1 MTLKTRLHSYLTTY
15 PGPKAKRYINLRD
28 PVLWDDILQ
37 ATDFLPIE
45 IGSGQRCW
53 HVENDVWAV
62 PTCKITGA
70 EVNWSAGRY
79 MTYADR
85 SAKNLDPESVQK
97 RTETQRRNKEAKIGR
112 PMSERKKY
120 RMEVMRH
127 TKRNWRH
134 HKEKINGWERRGSE
148 FHLDH
153 IYSISDGF
161 SNKVDPAVI
170 GHWSNFR
177 ILPAR
182 QNLNKHTN
190 SAIGLEQLLHTYEMQ
205 KK

>member
-1 MTLKTRLHSYLTTY
+1 MTLKAHLEKYLAIHT
-15 PGPKAKRYINLRD
+15 GPKAKRYISLRD
-28 PVLWDDILQ
+28 PTLLNEIIQ
-37 ATDFLPIE
+37 ATGFLPSE
-45 IGSGQRCW
+45 VGSSRRCW
-53 HVENDVWAV
+53 HIENDVWTI
-62 PTCKITGA
+62 PTCKVTGK

-79 MTYADR
+79 MTYADL

-97 RTETQRRNKEAKIGR
+97 RTDTQRQNKEAKIGR

-134 HKEKINGWERRGSE
+134 HKEKIKGWERRGQD

-161 SNKVDPAVI
+161 ANKVDPTVI

-177 ILPAR
+177 ILPAK
-182 QNLNKHTN
+182 QNLDKHTK
-190 SAIGLEQLLHTYEMQ
+190 SAISLEQLLHTYEMQ